1 MALFQKYPGKKD
13 PKGEEAEEEGLLV
26 ARESAIF
33 RLLKASSLHF
43 GSYAFRSAFF
53 ERCLDTNVLQALM
66 REKLPAPGWSR
77 RATGA
82 ACAAYVDAASVSI
95 EALGALE
102 AEAFAAG
109 HGCRMPALIF
119 EAHAAE
125 EPEVPLLPEELQLL
139 ERSNYGLAYTS
150 QVAHS
155 KLQALLVP
163 SHGAPAAAQ
172 RKGGGGA
179 PAAADVY
186 PSAGDEDGLLLQNLW
201 IIPSVDDDP
210 QAGAW
215 QLPLACGIVPAVSP
229 TPRPPST
236 PEKERLRYKRQV
248 SNAVHA
254 AAVNTAD
261 ALLIG
266 CAAGIP
272 GTCRGREV
280 VTMEEAA
287 TIWADVLRGP
297 KPGAT
302 TPVDRCFRRIV
313 FCLGRE
319 RTERLIRARRALRA
333 AFQL

>member
-13 PKGEEAEEEGLLV
+13 PAGEEAEEEGLLV

-43 GSYAFRSAFF
+43 SSYAFRSAFF

-82 ACAAYVDAASVSI
+82 ACAAYVDAASVSV

-155 KLQALLVP
+155 KLQALLAPESCCSRRCTKKRQRRGASSRGCVP
-163 SHGAPAAAQ
+163 Q
-172 RKGGGGA
+172 RGGRGR
-179 PAAADVY
+179 
-186 PSAGDEDGLLLQNLW
+186 
-201 IIPSVDDDP
+201 
-210 QAGAW
+210 
-215 QLPLACGIVPAVSP
+215 PLAA
-229 TPRPPST
+229 
-236 PEKERLRYKRQV
+236 E
-248 SNAVHA
+248 
-254 AAVNTAD
+254 
-261 ALLIG
+261 
-266 CAAGIP
+266 
-272 GTCRGREV
+272 
-280 VTMEEAA
+280 
-287 TIWADVLRGP
+287 
-297 KPGAT
+297 
-302 TPVDRCFRRIV
+302 PVDNSVC
-313 FCLGRE
+313 
-319 RTERLIRARRALRA
+319 
-333 AFQL
+333 

>member
-1 MALFQKYPGKKD
+1 MALFQKYPGKKECCPEPSVLQD

-125 EPEVPLLPEELQLL
+125 EPEVPLLPEEPDPSSQRLNFSQELQLL

-186 PSAGDEDGLLLQNLW
+186 PSAGDEDPLSLEDGLLLQNLW

-287 TIWADVLRGP
+287 TIWADVLP
-297 KPGAT
+297 LSA
-302 TPVDRCFRRIV
+302 
-313 FCLGRE
+313 
-319 RTERLIRARRALRA
+319 
-333 AFQL
+333 